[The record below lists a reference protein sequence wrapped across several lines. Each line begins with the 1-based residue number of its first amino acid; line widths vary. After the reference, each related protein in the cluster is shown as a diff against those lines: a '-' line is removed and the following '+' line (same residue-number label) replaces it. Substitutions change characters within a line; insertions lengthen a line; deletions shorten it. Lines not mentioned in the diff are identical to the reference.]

1 MSAAPTGGAR
11 SCHESGAWTALRRPD
26 GPTAAVDR
34 TVPAGDPLEPLE
46 GRWTLRI
53 LVCLNAGEHRF
64 ADLRSAIPR
73 VSANILTDRLRALE
87 CAGLVERRYLPPPHA
102 SHVYA
107 LTEIATGL
115 RPVLEALAGWQVSQ
129 SNLSTPSR
137 RPGKEQSG

>member
-1 MSAAPTGGAR
+1 MSAAGKDGAT
-11 SCHESGAWTALRRPD
+11 SCGESGSWTALRRPD

-34 TVPAGDPLEPLE
+34 TVQDPLEPLE

-53 LVCLNAGEHRF
+53 LACLNSGEHRF

-87 CAGLVERRYLPPPHA
+87 RAGFVERRYLPLPHA
-102 SHVYA
+102 SHVYT

-115 RPVLEALAGWQVSQ
+115 GPVLDALARWRTSQ
-129 SNLSTPSR
+129 LEMSILPRRSGKGQSR
-137 RPGKEQSG
+137 